1 MNRAQRRQ
9 AKRLGIKG
17 ETIPTLTVDNYI
29 HIYTLSIALALDSVE
44 IGKEKAL
51 EIMAKI
57 EENADCMLHNYINQ
71 DDVEKMCA
79 DVYGI
84 EFLERVRKHKVFV
97 NNDGSLV
104 TT

>member
-1 MNRAQRRQ
+1 MNRAERRR
-9 AKRLGIKG
+9 AEKIGTKG
-17 ETIPTLTVDNYI
+17 EIVPTLTVDNYI

-51 EIMAKI
+51 EIMGKI

-84 EFLERVRKHKVFV
+84 EFLETSRKHKIFV
-97 NNDGSLV
+97 NNDGTLV
-104 TT
+104 KI

>member
-9 AKRLGIKG
+9 AKKLGLK
-17 ETIPTLTVDNYI
+17 EEVIPTLTVDNYI

-44 IGKEKAL
+44 MEKEKAL

-71 DDVEKMCA
+71 DDVEQMCK
-79 DVYGI
+79 DTYGI
-84 EFLERVRKHKVFV
+84 EFLERVKKHKVYV
-97 NNDGSLV
+97 NNDGTLV
-104 TT
+104 TG